1 MATAGKN
8 ERERKAEA
16 IDLILTQLADGRRHS
31 EIVPELA
38 EYGVCDRTIRNWL
51 AEAEGRQGVDAL
63 KYRDRFRGKVLAGYL
78 GIIRRAEEGVPTK
91 VGRGENATVADIPDL
106 MLAKVTYDSVAKML
120 GLNAPTQLD
129 VTHSTG
135 EERTLREKDTR
146 TLQERLNLLRTN
158 GGERAH

>member
-16 IDLILTQLADGRRHS
+16 IDLILTQLADGRCHS
-31 EIVPELA
+31 EIVPQLA

-91 VGRGENATVADIPDL
+91 VGRGESATVVEVPDL
-106 MLAKVTYDSVAKML
+106 MLAKATYDSVAKML
-120 GLNAPTQLD
+120 GLNAPTQID
-129 VTHSTG
+129 VAHSADDA
-135 EERTLREKDTR
+135 RSLRDKDEL
-146 TLQERLNLLRTN
+146 TLQTRLNTLRTN
-158 GGERAH
+158 GGDRAN